1 MIQPPGCCEGR
12 VVGELIA
19 FPLRPRAGSPVMAEF
34 LFDLADPFTYLVA
47 ERVELAFATATWT
60 PVTGLRAADASV
72 AARAEARARAMR
84 LPLVWPERWPAAV
97 PSAMR
102 VALHAGATGRGGAF
116 VLAASR
122 LAFAG
127 GYDLEDPE
135 VLAEAAAAA
144 GLSPELALAAAGAP
158 ELDPG
163 RTARAEHLP
172 AVRLGGALY
181 AGEACLARAL
191 SASRAAGSR

>member
-1 MIQPPGCCEGR
+1 MGD
-12 VVGELIA
+12 LIA
-19 FPLRPRAGSPVMAEF
+19 FPLRPRPGSPVAAEF

-47 ERVELAFATATWT
+47 EQVELAFASASWT

-72 AARAEARARAMR
+72 AARAEARARALR

-102 VALHAGATGRGGAF
+102 VALHASISGRGGAF

-127 GYDLEDPE
+127 GYDLEDPG
-135 VLAEAAAAA
+135 VLADAAAAA
-144 GLSPELALAAAGAP
+144 GLSPELALTAAAEP
-158 ELDPG
+158 ELDPR

-172 AVRLGGALY
+172 AVRTGGALY
-181 AGEACLARAL
+181 AGEACLTRAL
-191 SASRAAGSR
+191 LASRASGAR

>member
-1 MIQPPGCCEGR
+1 
-12 VVGELIA
+12 
-19 FPLRPRAGSPVMAEF
+19 MAEF

-47 ERVELAFATATWT
+47 ERVELAFAAATWT
-60 PVTGLRAADASV
+60 PVTGLRAASASV

-84 LPLVWPERWPAAV
+84 LPLVWPEHWPAAV

-102 VALHAGATGRGGAF
+102 VALHASATGRGGAF

-144 GLSPELALAAAGAP
+144 GLSPELALAAAGTP
-158 ELDPG
+158 ELDPS
-163 RTARAEHLP
+163 RTARAAHLP
-172 AVRLGGALY
+172 AVRLGSALY
-181 AGEACLARAL
+181 AGEACLASAL
-191 SASRAAGSR
+191 SATRAAGRG